1 MRVWQDCAIQLDAA
15 FGPPWLTYR
24 LINHKVNYWVGI
36 RQVENRM
43 KSSRQE
49 RIEQL
54 LRAAFPA
61 ALFELFDDSHE
72 HAGHAHGQSGETHYR
87 LRIKDE
93 SFRGE
98 SRLKSQRRILSA
110 LKPEFDSG
118 LHSLVIEEVAPP

>member
-1 MRVWQDCAIQLDAA
+1 
-15 FGPPWLTYR
+15 
-24 LINHKVNYWVGI
+24 
-36 RQVENRM
+36 VENLMPSNR
-43 KSSRQE
+43 KA

-54 LRAAFPA
+54 LRATFPA
-61 ALFELFDDSHE
+61 AQFELFDDSHE

-98 SRLKSQRRILSA
+98 SKLQSQRRILRA
-110 LKPEFDSG
+110 LKPEFDAG